1 MKIKNLLS
9 FAFAAVLSVSLAA
22 CGSATPETETSQ
34 TDAIAS
40 TESTTSNSSATS
52 DDSTDLAPQVQAI
65 KDRGTLRVGV
75 KVDVPKF
82 GYNDPDTKQMEG
94 MEVDLAK
101 ALAKSIIGDEN
112 AVDFQGVTAQTRG
125 PLLDNG
131 EVDVVIATF
140 TIKPERLE
148 QWNFSQPYFV
158 DEIGFLVKT
167 KDGYKDITDL
177 DGKNIG
183 VAQSATTKDALQEKA
198 DELGIKFKFQEYS
211 SYPELK
217 TALTTGRID
226 AFSVD
231 KSILYGYLDD
241 STEILEYGFSP
252 QEYGIVTKKSNEE
265 LAAYVENFVE
275 QIQSDGTMNS
285 ILEKWGLETA
295 K

>member
-1 MKIKNLLS
+1 MKIKKLLS
-9 FAFAAVLSVSLAA
+9 VALAAILSVSLAA
-22 CGSATPETETSQ
+22 CGSATPEASPSATVTESA
-34 TDAIAS
+34 DSNAS
-40 TESTTSNSSATS
+40 TDTSTTSN
-52 DDSTDLAPQVQAI
+52 DDTALAPQVQAI
-65 KDRGTLRVGV
+65 KDRGKLRVGV

-94 MEVDLAK
+94 MEIDLAK

-148 QWNFSQPYFV
+148 QWNFSQPYFI
-158 DEIGFLVKT
+158 DQIGFLVKT
-167 KDGYKDITDL
+167 NDGYKEITDL

-252 QEYGIVTKKSNEE
+252 QEYGIVTKKSNTE
-265 LAAYVENFVE
+265 LAEYAENFIA
-275 QIQSDGTMNS
+275 QIQSDGTMTS
-285 ILEKWGLETA
+285 ILENWGLETA